1 MKVKENF
8 SKTINVLKVVY
19 KASKGF
25 FYVFIL
31 QSFFTAIFPY
41 VSIIFTYLLIDGIV
55 NNIPRIELMF
65 YVYWMIG
72 LNLIISIVRNYL
84 NYLNQNYSIELNY
97 NLDNKI
103 ALKSFELDYATLED
117 NSTMKLIQ
125 MAEEGCRG
133 NGGVK
138 YYCEYALGGIL
149 SSVLSLVFGIT
160 LLLGLLQSKDI
171 ISANSL
177 VTFLNNPWSALII
190 LLALL
195 IPVIISGYV
204 LKKDNKMSYQMMM
217 NNIEGNR
224 KFSYFYQI
232 CSNYKYGKELR
243 LYQMQDLFIDT
254 METERRKVDILWRNF
269 SIFKTKMMSISI
281 FGNKLL
287 ILTAY
292 LFVGLKA
299 MYGLITIGN
308 VVSYVASITLVSL
321 SITSIVER
329 YSKLQ
334 LFNNYLNNYFTFL
347 NLQSTKEYGVV
358 DYLDLNNLE
367 VEFKD
372 VSFKYPNQE
381 EYTLKKI
388 NLKLEKGLKLAI
400 VGSNGAGKT
409 TLIKLL
415 CRLYE
420 PTEGEILINNIPL
433 TSYNKETI
441 DKLFSVVFQ
450 DFKLFSYS
458 IKDNVSSGLNGDLK
472 KVEET
477 LEKTG
482 MLDRVNNMP
491 KSIDTVIYQRS
502 KEDGIEI
509 SGGEAQKLAISRA
522 LYKDSPIVILDE
534 PTAALDP
541 KSEAEVYENFNDLVK
556 DKTSIFISHRMSSC
570 KFCDEIIVIDEG
582 EIVEK
587 GEHKHLLMNEGMYHR
602 MWNAQAKYYLE
613 S

>member
-1 MKVKENF
+1 MKVKGNF
-8 SKTINVLKVVY
+8 SKTINVLKVAF
-19 KASKGF
+19 KLSKGY

-31 QSFFTAIFPY
+31 QSFFTAVFPY
-41 VSIIFTYLLIDGIV
+41 VSIFFTYLLIDGIV

-72 LNLIISIVRNYL
+72 LNLIISIIRNYL
-84 NYLNQNYSIELNY
+84 NYLNKTYTVELNY

-103 ALKSFELDYATLED
+103 ALKSFEIDYATLED

-125 MAEEGCRG
+125 MAEEGCAG
-133 NGGVK
+133 NGGIKV
-138 YYCEYALGGIL
+138 YCEYVLSGIL

-160 LLLGLLQSKDI
+160 LLFGLLQSKDI
-171 ISANSL
+171 TSANSL
-177 VTFLNNPWSALII
+177 ITFLNNPWSILLI
-190 LLALL
+190 LLALF
-195 IPVIISGYV
+195 IPAITSGYV
-204 LKKDNKMSYQMMM
+204 LKKENEKSYDIMMY
-217 NNIEGNR
+217 NIDANR

-232 CSNYKYGKELR
+232 CSNYKYGKDLR
-243 LYQMQDLFIDT
+243 LYQMQDLIIDI
-254 METERRKVDILWRNF
+254 MKTERKKADILWRNF
-269 SIFKTKMMSISI
+269 SIFKTKMMAISI

-308 VVSYVASITLVSL
+308 VVSYVGSITLVSI
-321 SITSIVER
+321 SITSIIER
-329 YSKLQ
+329 YSKLH

-347 NLQSTKEYGVV
+347 NLQSTKEYGEV

-367 VEFKD
+367 VEFKN

-381 EYTLKKI
+381 EYTLKNI
-388 NLKLEKGLKLAI
+388 NLKLEKGSKLAI

-420 PTEGEILINNIPL
+420 PIEGEIFINNIPL
-433 TSYNKETI
+433 KSYNKETM

-509 SGGEAQKLAISRA
+509 SGGEAQKLAIARA

-541 KSEAEVYENFNDLVK
+541 KSEAEIYENFNDLVK
-556 DKTSIFISHRMSSC
+556 DRTSIFISHRMSSC

-602 MWNAQAKYYLE
+602 MWNAQSKYYLE